1 MSVTLWPTG
10 LVLTDA
16 LAARLDAAC
25 VDRWLLWYRD
35 THGGED
41 PPGWP
46 APSSRIALAEWGIK
60 RLCSVRLQGWEHEQQ
75 VANLGLPE
83 PLPDMPQ

>member
-25 VDRWLLWYRD
+25 VDRWLLRYRD
-35 THGGED
+35 EHGGDD

-46 APSSRIALAEWGIK
+46 GVNGHRALAEW
-60 RLCSVRLQGWEHEQQ
+60 SVMQLGVGFVLHWERRQAE
-75 VANLGLPE
+75 AAIPSE
-83 PLPDMPQ
+83 PW